1 MSNFERDVAN
11 TMLDAAD
18 RRIAELDSAWGDRKA
33 LQDRLF
39 ELTVGEK
46 VQAAES
52 GHDAG

>member
-18 RRIAELDSAWGDRKA
+18 RRIAELESAWSDRKA

-39 ELTVGEK
+39 ELTVGEG
-46 VQAAES
+46 S
-52 GHDAG
+52 GGEENDAG